1 MEPIPTPDEASKL
14 KQEAE
19 YLANQVRKQAAG
31 RVCWESREE
40 REAACKR
47 IEQYY
52 EEKKAF
58 EELLN
63 APRPK
68 LKGRKAADRIPFL

>member
-1 MEPIPTPDEASKL
+1 MELTPTLDETSTL
-14 KQEAE
+14 KEEAK
-19 YLANQVRKQAAG
+19 YLADRVRKQAAG
-31 RVCWESREE
+31 RVYMSPDELEV
-40 REAACKR
+40 ACKR

-58 EELLN
+58 EDLIN

-68 LKGRKAADRIPFL
+68 LNGCKASDRIPFL

>member
-1 MEPIPTPDEASKL
+1 MELISAPDETSKL
-14 KQEAE
+14 KEEAK
-19 YLANQVRKQAAG
+19 YLADRVRKQAAG
-31 RVCWESREE
+31 RVYMSPDELEV
-40 REAACKR
+40 ACKR

-58 EELLN
+58 EDLIN